1 MIEKSPLCPE
11 RVRTIT
17 GSFACIEHRFIR
29 DGFWSS
35 LGQHALLLYV
45 FLVLVAD
52 RNGLSYYSFD
62 KLCALLQLSLD
73 DYLLARNALIKQDLI
88 AFDGHLFQ
96 VLSLPLTPVRQPA
109 RPLHS
114 APHMAHVKP
123 GNTEEIVWT
132 FNKPGE
138 FNFACLIAGH
148 MEAGM
153 IGKVTVAAKKHKTA
167 G

>member
-11 RVRTIT
+11 RVRKIT
-17 GSFACIEHRFIR
+17 GSFAFIEHRFIR

-35 LGQHALLLYV
+35 LGQHELLLYV

-52 RNGLSYYSFD
+52 RTGLSYYSFD
-62 KLCALLQLSLD
+62 KICALLQLSLD

-114 APHMAHVKP
+114 APHMAQADPATIRQIIRNSLGADHD
-123 GNTEEIVWT
+123 
-132 FNKPGE
+132 
-138 FNFACLIAGH
+138 
-148 MEAGM
+148 
-153 IGKVTVAAKKHKTA
+153 
-167 G
+167 

>member
-11 RVRTIT
+11 RVRKIT
-17 GSFACIEHRFIR
+17 GSFAFIEHRFIR

-35 LGQHALLLYV
+35 LSQHELLLYM

-62 KLCALLQLSLD
+62 KICALLQLSLD

-114 APHMAHVKP
+114 APHMAQADPATIRQIIRNSLGADHD
-123 GNTEEIVWT
+123 
-132 FNKPGE
+132 
-138 FNFACLIAGH
+138 
-148 MEAGM
+148 
-153 IGKVTVAAKKHKTA
+153 
-167 G
+167 

>member
-11 RVRTIT
+11 RVRKIT
-17 GSFACIEHRFIR
+17 GSFAFIEHRFIR

-35 LGQHALLLYV
+35 LSQHELLLYV

-62 KLCALLQLSLD
+62 KICALLQLSLD
-73 DYLLARNALIKQDLI
+73 DYRLARNALIKKDLI
-88 AFDGHLFQ
+88 VFDGHLFQ

-114 APHMAHVKP
+114 APHMAQADPATIRQIIRNSLGANHD
-123 GNTEEIVWT
+123 
-132 FNKPGE
+132 
-138 FNFACLIAGH
+138 
-148 MEAGM
+148 
-153 IGKVTVAAKKHKTA
+153 
-167 G
+167 